1 MLWLMFLLGCGRAAL
16 VPKEDLPGENLRRI
30 LKEVIKGDLRDDCA
44 LYAAIPVEET
54 WGFLGE
60 SLNSIYL
67 WDPERNSSSVVAR
80 MVKNSMGQ
88 ACVAFFISVN
98 RSQLLDL
105 NQDPGIQQD
114 FFPSKRKKFLL
125 IRDEFPEDIW
135 HLPGLNRSNNV
146 YAFQLWTQKLTLS
159 TVCLYCRQGNTTH
172 EKLKTWSL
180 NRPLRRTQTLTLPKS
195 FRGQFYGKH
204 VLVPMRTLAP
214 YGYLVVS
221 PSGTKTYEGLD
232 GQVLRAL
239 SRKFNF
245 VSEFLLIESGV
256 EAVLRAL
263 SRKFNFVS
271 EFLLIE
277 SGVEAVRNDLVA
289 ARTADF
295 VISGSTIGT
304 SKDIVYSNPYWI
316 ERLKFITTKPME
328 GSPWKRVFK
337 PFNVMTWLLLVLV
350 LVLTMVIFGWLST
363 LPCQVFGTI
372 RVDSWYA
379 FQIMVLQSRNRNR
392 QPDDFGLQIA
402 LGSLILFA
410 YLIFACI
417 YSQTLTSYMAVPGY
431 DPPVDSM
438 QDIEDR
444 EITCYGT
451 LGIPIFDS
459 LYDNNPKVKAR
470 LIYYSNDG
478 RDPYW
483 TLTPYRGMV
492 KEPGKHCLATG
503 RSVSSSTFNR
513 YLMNAQGQIPFHVS
527 AQNANMMLK
536 VMILQRHCPYE
547 DEFNDAILRLERAG
561 LLRWWYDMELYLG
574 FLSGLHDRRLGIKGP
589 VDVPDTLNFDDIGRR
604 VPRDHQSFTIQHL
617 LGLFVILFVGY
628 GLALL
633 VFLGEIAW
641 HRWASNRLGSQV
653 KAV

>member
-1 MLWLMFLLGCGRAAL
+1 MVSMEPDLETSIAFVCLNKEKEKVLHAIGYDEVVNEGKNAGMKCLSEADVKSLVSMEPDLETSIAFVCLNKEKEQVLHAIGYDEVVNEGINAGMKCLSEADVKSIKISIEFLL
-16 VPKEDLPGENLRRI
+16 D
-30 LKEVIKGDLRDDCA
+30 
-44 LYAAIPVEET
+44 
-54 WGFLGE
+54 FL
-60 SLNSIYL
+60 
-67 WDPERNSSSVVAR
+67 
-80 MVKNSMGQ
+80 
-88 ACVAFFISVN
+88 
-98 RSQLLDL
+98 
-105 NQDPGIQQD
+105 
-114 FFPSKRKKFLL
+114 
-125 IRDEFPEDIW
+125 DE
-135 HLPGLNRSNNV
+135 
-146 YAFQLWTQKLTLS
+146 Q
-159 TVCLYCRQGNTTH
+159 
-172 EKLKTWSL
+172 KLKTWSL
-180 NRPLRRTQTLTLPKS
+180 HRPLRRTQALTLPKS

-221 PSGTKTYEGLD
+221 PNGTKTYEGLD
-232 GQVLRAL
+232 GQ
-239 SRKFNF
+239 
-245 VSEFLLIESGV
+245 
-256 EAVLRAL
+256 VLRAL

-350 LVLTMVIFGWLST
+350 LVLTMIIFGWLST
-363 LPCQVFGTI
+363 LPCQVFGKI

-444 EITCYGT
+444 ELVCYNVVGV
-451 LGIPIFDS
+451 PIFDN

-470 LIYYSNDG
+470 LRYYSNDG
-478 RDPYW
+478 RDPFW
-483 TLTPYRGMV
+483 NLTPYRAMV

-503 RSVSSSTFNR
+503 RSVSSSAFNR
-513 YLMNAQGQIPFHVS
+513 FLMNAQGQIPFHVS

-547 DEFNDAILRLERAG
+547 EEFNDAILRLERAG
-561 LLRWWYDMELYLG
+561 LLRWWYDMELYLD

-589 VDVPDTLNFDDIGRR
+589 VEVPNTLNFDDIGRN
-604 VPRDHQSFTIQHL
+604 VPRDHGAFAIQHL
-617 LGLFVILFVGY
+617 LGLFVILLVGY
-628 GLALL
+628 GLGLL

-641 HRWASNRLGSQV
+641 HRSTLNHQG
-653 KAV
+653 